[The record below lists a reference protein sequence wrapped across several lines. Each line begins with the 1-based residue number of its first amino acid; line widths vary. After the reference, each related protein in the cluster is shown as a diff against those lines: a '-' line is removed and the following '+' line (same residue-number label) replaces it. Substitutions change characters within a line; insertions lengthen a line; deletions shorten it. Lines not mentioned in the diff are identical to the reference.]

1 MDMLSNQN
9 LLTSVLHTVQ
19 MGQIGIRSVMGGAIR
34 PGLKQELQDQL
45 SEYDAME
52 TEAQRLAAANSWVL
66 DDLNPAIRTM
76 SNVMSRVQLMGGE
89 RDSKIAGM
97 LIQGNTRG
105 SILGLKN
112 LHKAEKADQEVKALA
127 QRLLNRETI
136 NIQKAQ
142 EFL

>member
-1 MDMLSNQN
+1 MDMLSDKE

-19 MGQIGIRSVMGGAIR
+19 MGQTGIRCIMDEAVR
-34 PGLKQELQDQL
+34 PGLKQELQSQL

-52 TEAQRLAAANSWVL
+52 TEAQRLATANGWVL
-66 DDLNPAIRTM
+66 NELHPAVKTM
-76 SNVMSRVQLMGGE
+76 SSVMSRMQLMGGE

-112 LHKAEKADQEVKALA
+112 LHKAGKADQEIKALA
-127 QRLLNRETI
+127 QRLLNRENI